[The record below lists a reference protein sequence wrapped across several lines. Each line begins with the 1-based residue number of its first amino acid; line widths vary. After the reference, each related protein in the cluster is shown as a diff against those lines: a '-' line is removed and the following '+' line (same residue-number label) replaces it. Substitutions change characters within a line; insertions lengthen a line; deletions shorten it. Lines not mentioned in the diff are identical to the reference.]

1 MAHGTFCR
9 VEDDVVESTQATGLL
24 GHGEWDKAGE
34 TLRRSPPGE
43 EVAWMGTT
51 ALGFLDRRSRKGW
64 ELGLLEGGGAPLV
77 PAARCPTSALPP
89 LCWGGAC
96 EATSSLCPFWGQI
109 CWAPASREALQGTA
123 VALSCLVPVGLW
135 YTVGDD

>member
-1 MAHGTFCR
+1 MAHGTFYR

-51 ALGFLDRRSRKGW
+51 ALGFLDRRSDKSW
-64 ELGLLEGGGAPLV
+64 ELALLEGGGAPLV
-77 PAARCPTSALPP
+77 PAAPCPTSALPP

-96 EATSSLCPFWGQI
+96 EATPCVLSGVRSAGHQPPEMPSRAQQWLCHAW
-109 CWAPASREALQGTA
+109 
-123 VALSCLVPVGLW
+123 CL
-135 YTVGDD
+135 